1 MVIEIITVVLYISSS
16 VEMQNKSHL
25 LNFRRRGS
33 GMQFISF
40 MWNPLKI
47 NVGCLNIS
55 LLNTLFLL
63 GRLLI
68 IAIPIITSK
77 KLNID
82 TVISIMS
89 YLNFSICFSF
99 IVVHSRIQRSHIT
112 FVVLFHQSPCLF
124 LSFMTDIFEEYV
136 QKAYN
141 VTSSHYLVIL
151 NSITWLRR

>member
-1 MVIEIITVVLYISSS
+1 MYYYYSSSILTFFSLYCILSIQSQRYLIENSLSFMVIEIITVVLYISSS

-112 FVVLFHQSPCLF
+112 FVVLFH
-124 LSFMTDIFEEYV
+124 
-136 QKAYN
+136 
-141 VTSSHYLVIL
+141 
-151 NSITWLRR
+151 

>member
-1 MVIEIITVVLYISSS
+1 MYYYYSSSILTFFSLYCILSIQSQRYLIENSLSFMVIEIITVVLYISSS

-33 GMQFISF
+33 EMQFISF

-112 FVVLFHQSPCLF
+112 FVVLFH
-124 LSFMTDIFEEYV
+124 
-136 QKAYN
+136 
-141 VTSSHYLVIL
+141 
-151 NSITWLRR
+151 